1 MFHDVIL
8 PLLKREVQIFCTAL
22 TFYTRLSCRLKV
34 SYSADY
40 LDKANK
46 YFPLIGCLVGGSAA
60 MVWWLSHYWLSSS
73 LAIGLSMVS
82 SIWLTGAFH
91 EDGFA
96 DFCDGFG
103 GGWTAEQILTIM
115 KDSCIGSY
123 GVIGVVMILQIKL
136 LALVAL
142 PINSIAIILVTG
154 HSLSRFVA
162 ITFLA
167 THKYVRV
174 NEDSKAKPV
183 AAKTLSLPDL
193 IIGSVFAAIPLL
205 LLPSFYCLLVL
216 IPIFLTKI
224 YLGQW
229 FSHKIGGY
237 TGDCLGATQQLT
249 EVIFY
254 LTMATEFWTF
264 I

>member
-8 PLLKREVQIFCTAL
+8 PLLKREVQIFGTAL
-22 TFYTRLSCRLKV
+22 TFYTRLPCRTTKL
-34 SYSADY
+34 SDSAAY
-40 LDKANK
+40 LDKASK
-46 YFPLIGCLVGGSAA
+46 YFPLIGWLVGGSAA
-60 MVWWLSHYWLSSS
+60 TVWWLSHYWLSSS

-82 SIWLTGAFH
+82 SILLTGAFH

-115 KDSCIGSY
+115 KDSCVGSY
-123 GVIGVVMILQIKL
+123 GVIGVVMILQIKF
-136 LALVAL
+136 LALVAI
-142 PINSIAIILVTG
+142 PVDSIAYILVVG
-154 HSLSRFVA
+154 HSLSRFTA
-162 ITFLA
+162 ITFLV
-167 THKYVRV
+167 THEYVRA
-174 NEDSKAKPV
+174 NEDSKVKAVAK
-183 AAKTLSLPDL
+183 KLSLSDL
-193 IIGSVFAAIPLL
+193 FMGGIFAALPLW

-216 IPIFLTKI
+216 IPMLLTKI
-224 YLGQW
+224 YLGQL
-229 FSHKIGGY
+229 FSRKIGGY

>member
-22 TFYTRLSCRLKV
+22 TFYTRLSCQMKV
-34 SYSADY
+34 SYLADY
-40 LDKANK
+40 LGRANK

-73 LAIGLSMVS
+73 LAMGLSMVS

-123 GVIGVVMILQIKL
+123 GVIGVVMILQIKW
-136 LALVAL
+136 LALVTL
-142 PINSIAIILVTG
+142 PVESIAIILVAG

-162 ITFLA
+162 MTFLV
-167 THKYVRV
+167 THKYVQV
-174 NEDSKAKPV
+174 NEDSKVKAV
-183 AAKTLSLPDL
+183 ATTLSLPDL
-193 IIGSVFAAIPLL
+193 IMGGVFAAVPLL
-205 LLPSFYCLLVL
+205 LLPSSYCLLVL
-216 IPIFLTKI
+216 VPIFLTKI
-224 YLGQW
+224 YLGRL
-229 FSHKIGGY
+229 FSQKIGGY

-254 LTMATEFWTF
+254 LTMATKFWTF